1 MRGHYQGFSAY
12 LFNQSIK
19 FMNFFMFPLILII
32 FVRGEIFK
40 SMDGVDF
47 LQKSTLVMQILA
59 FAVMINS

>member
-1 MRGHYQGFSAY
+1 MRGIIARVSAY

-47 LQKSTLVMQILA
+47 TEKHIGYADIS
-59 FAVMINS
+59 FCCHDK